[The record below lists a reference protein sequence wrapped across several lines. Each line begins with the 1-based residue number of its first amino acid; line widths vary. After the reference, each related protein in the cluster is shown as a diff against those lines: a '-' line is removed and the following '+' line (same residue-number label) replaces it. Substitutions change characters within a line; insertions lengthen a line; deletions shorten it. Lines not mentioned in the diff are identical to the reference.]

1 MLMDSKELKKAQEA
15 IDMLQQLNLPI
26 GEQQLEALAAMEKEY
41 LEKEVLPPAIE
52 VMRSKVS
59 GLKNTFLVSVKYSEK
74 DGLKLESVEAQKE
87 ETPKDKSDDS
97 AAVKDTDESRYLG
110 VDPES
115 GNKVYVKITKRGLL
129 AQLGELNAHEKPKF
143 ARLRRG
149 TDIDEVTLEEVLAI
163 FKFPRT
169 VGFFEGKEVVVGI
182 GPFGPYVKHNEKYYN
197 LSREDNPH
205 TISYERALEIVK
217 TKRELG
223 IGEVIL
229 EFENDPDIR
238 VINGR
243 FGPYI
248 KYKKANYKIPRNLT
262 PSLLTYEDCLAII
275 RDPANAAQ
283 KWVPRNKQE

>member
-1 MLMDSKELKKAQEA
+1 MESKELKKAQEA
-15 IDMLQQLNLPI
+15 IEMLQQLNLPI
-26 GEQQLEALAAMEKEY
+26 GEQQLEVLAAMEKEY
-41 LEKEVLPPAIE
+41 LEKEVLPSIME
-52 VMRSKVS
+52 GLRSKVS
-59 GLKNTFLVSVKYSEK
+59 GLKTTFLITVKYSEK
-74 DGLKLESVEAQKE
+74 DGLILESVEAQKE

-97 AAVKDTDESRYLG
+97 AVVKDTDESRYLG

-129 AQLGELNAHEKPKF
+129 AQLGELNTPEKPKF

-149 TDIDEVTLEEVLAI
+149 TDIDEVTLEEVLSI

-169 VGFFEGKEVVVGI
+169 LGFFEGKEVVVGI

-248 KYKKANYKIPRNLT
+248 KYKKNNYKVPRQMT
-262 PSLLTYEDCLAII
+262 PSLLSYEDCLAII
-275 RDPANAAQ
+275 KDPANAAQ

>member
-1 MLMDSKELKKAQEA
+1 MDSKELKKAQEA
-15 IDMLQQLNLPI
+15 IEMLQQLNLPV
-26 GEQQLEALAAMEKEY
+26 GEQQLEVLAAMEKEY

-74 DGLKLESVEAQKE
+74 DGLQLESIEAQIDK
-87 ETPKDKSDDS
+87 TPKDKAEDL
-97 AAVKDTDESRYLG
+97 ATVKDTDESRYLG
-110 VDPES
+110 VDPVS
-115 GNKVYVKITKRGLL
+115 GKKVYVKITKRGLL
-129 AQLGELNAHEKPKF
+129 AQLGELNTPEKPKF

-149 TDIDEVTLEEVLAI
+149 TDIDEVTLEEVLLI

-169 VGFFEGKEVVVGI
+169 LGFFEGKEVVVGI

-197 LSREDNPH
+197 LSRED
-205 TISYERALEIVK
+205 ISYERALEIVK

-229 EFENDPDIR
+229 EFENDPDIL

-248 KYKKANYKIPRNLT
+248 KYKKNNYKVPRQMT
-262 PSLLTYEDCLAII
+262 PSLLSYEDCLAII
-275 RDPANAAQ
+275 KDPANAAQ

>member
-1 MLMDSKELKKAQEA
+1 MDSKELKKAQEA

-26 GEQQLEALAAMEKEY
+26 GEQQLEALALLEKEY
-41 LEKEVLPPAIE
+41 LEKEVLPSIME
-52 VMRSKVS
+52 GMRSKVS
-59 GLKNTFLVSVKYSEK
+59 GLKTTFLVTVKYSEK

>member
-1 MLMDSKELKKAQEA
+1 MDSKELKKAQEA

>member
-1 MLMDSKELKKAQEA
+1 M
-15 IDMLQQLNLPI
+15 
-26 GEQQLEALAAMEKEY
+26 
-41 LEKEVLPPAIE
+41 
-52 VMRSKVS
+52 
-59 GLKNTFLVSVKYSEK
+59 
-74 DGLKLESVEAQKE
+74 
-87 ETPKDKSDDS
+87 

-115 GNKVYVKITKRGLL
+115 GNKVYVKITKRGIL
-129 AQLGELNAHEKPKF
+129 AQLGELNAPEKPKF

-149 TDIDEVTLEEVLAI
+149 TDIDEVTLEEVLSI

-169 VGFFEGKEVVVGI
+169 LGFFEGKEVVVGI

-248 KYKKANYKIPRNLT
+248 KYKKNNYKVPRQMT
-262 PSLLTYEDCLAII
+262 PSLLSYEDCLAII
-275 RDPANAAQ
+275 KDPANAAQ

>member
-1 MLMDSKELKKAQEA
+1 
-15 IDMLQQLNLPI
+15 MLQQLNLPI
-26 GEQQLEALAAMEKEY
+26 GEQQLEALALLEKEY
-41 LEKEVLPPAIE
+41 LEKEVLPSIME
-52 VMRSKVS
+52 GMRSKVS
-59 GLKNTFLVSVKYSEK
+59 GLKTTFLVTVKYSEK

>member
-1 MLMDSKELKKAQEA
+1 MESKELKKAQEA
-15 IDMLQQLNLPI
+15 IEMLQQLNLPV
-26 GEQQLEALAAMEKEY
+26 GEQQLEVLAAMEKEY

-74 DGLKLESVEAQKE
+74 DGLQLESIEVQIDK
-87 ETPKDKSDDS
+87 TPKDKAEDL
-97 AAVKDTDESRYLG
+97 ATVKDIDESRYLG
-110 VDPES
+110 VDPVS
-115 GNKVYVKITKRGLL
+115 GKKVYVKVTKRGLL
-129 AQLGELNAHEKPKF
+129 AQLGELNTPEKPKF

-149 TDIDEVTLEEVLAI
+149 TDIDEVTLEEVLSI

-169 VGFFEGKEVVVGI
+169 LGFFEGKEVVVGI

-197 LSREDNPH
+197 LSREDDPH

-217 TKRELG
+217 AKRELG

-229 EFENDPDIR
+229 EFENDPNIR

-248 KYKKANYKIPRNLT
+248 KYKKNNYKVPRQMT
-262 PSLLTYEDCLAII
+262 PSLLSYEDCLAII
-275 RDPANAAQ
+275 KDPANAAQ